1 MTNPA
6 GSAASSRI
14 RTIVYWVTTVI
25 IAAELAVGGV
35 WDILRTDYVREV
47 LEQQLSYPPYVAV
60 IIGVW
65 KVPGAVALL
74 VPRFPGSRNGPT
86 PARSSPTPE
95 RPPPTWRWVMAP
107 ARWARSASPSSRSP
121 PGLCVRRLAATS
133 RREAAHAPGFSLDHS
148 QIGRA
153 LQAPAAR
160 AGWRRRR
167 VPR

>member
-14 RTIVYWVTTVI
+14 RTIAYWVTTVI

-47 LEQQLSYPPYVAV
+47 LEQQLSYPPYFAV

-74 VPRFPGSRNGPT
+74 VPRFPRLKEWAYAGAVFTYTGAAASHLAVGDGAGALGPIGFAVIAFASWALRP
-86 PARSSPTPE
+86 PAR
-95 RPPPTWRWVMAP
+95 RDLAP
-107 ARWARSASPSSRSP
+107 GSGPRSWILARSFADR
-121 PGLCVRRLAATS
+121 
-133 RREAAHAPGFSLDHS
+133 
-148 QIGRA
+148 
-153 LQAPAAR
+153 
-160 AGWRRRR
+160 
-167 VPR
+167 